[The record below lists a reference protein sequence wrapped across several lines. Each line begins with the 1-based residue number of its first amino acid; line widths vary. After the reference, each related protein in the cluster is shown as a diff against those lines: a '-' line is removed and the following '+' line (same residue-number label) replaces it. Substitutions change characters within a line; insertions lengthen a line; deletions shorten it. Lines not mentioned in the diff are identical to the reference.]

1 MVGDR
6 KGRGEVGRAGQGKA
20 DVKGGEGEEDTD
32 GWVEM
37 KR

>member
-6 KGRGEVGRAGQGKA
+6 KGRGEVGRAGQSGCE
-20 DVKGGEGEEDTD
+20 GGEGEGDTD